1 MIRNNIYILM
11 KILQYSKMHVL
22 ISFVLRLLNILFNIW
37 FSILF
42 TIKITDYLLKGI
54 EFVHIAKVVIATILL
69 IVFQMVLGAVYNM
82 YFGKIKEQLIVKEL
96 RLDLYEK
103 IAFIDLKEYQN
114 DTFYDR
120 VTRAL
125 SEANERF
132 TNGINDYADFI
143 CKIISILLV
152 SIFLGTLDWSMCLY
166 VIIPIVVNYLIDIKL
181 KKVYFEKNQK
191 TTNVKRR
198 IKYCHRISYLPE
210 YLKDNKLYGV
220 YLFLSGK
227 YNDFKEEELELE
239 TYYSKKIYMADFIQ
253 EIVNLICITILPAVI
268 IMYKVQ
274 SGIIDIS
281 EIVAVLSS
289 ISLLYF
295 NINSIISYLPKFI
308 ENSLFVENFKIFYEY
323 KTGMSEGDLATPLQ
337 FETLKLDEV
346 SFSYEEGNK
355 VLNGISIDVKQGEK
369 IAIVGAN
376 GSGKSTLLKLI
387 MRLYD
392 PDEGNILVNGQDIR
406 NYKSQD
412 YHGLYGVVFQ
422 DFNLYAFNLIENLCL
437 NKGEKITVEEIKAVL
452 AQVGLLNK
460 ISSHPLD
467 ILAEVG
473 NEFSDGINFS
483 GGEKQKMAIARA
495 LLHKGEIMI
504 FDEAS
509 SALDPVA
516 EYEINKLLFEVFEKK
531 TMVIVSHRLSTVINS
546 DKIYY
551 LDKGVVK
558 ECGRHEELMEL
569 NGGYSYLFNL
579 QASQYNS

>member
-239 TYYSKKIYMADFIQ
+239 TYCSKKIYMADFIQ
-253 EIVNLICITILPAVI
+253 EIKTKHNI
-268 IMYKVQ
+268 I
-274 SGIIDIS
+274 
-281 EIVAVLSS
+281 
-289 ISLLYF
+289 
-295 NINSIISYLPKFI
+295 
-308 ENSLFVENFKIFYEY
+308 FKIRY
-323 KTGMSEGDLATPLQ
+323 T
-337 FETLKLDEV
+337 
-346 SFSYEEGNK
+346 
-355 VLNGISIDVKQGEK
+355 I
-369 IAIVGAN
+369 IVR
-376 GSGKSTLLKLI
+376 I
-387 MRLYD
+387 
-392 PDEGNILVNGQDIR
+392 I
-406 NYKSQD
+406 
-412 YHGLYGVVFQ
+412 
-422 DFNLYAFNLIENLCL
+422 
-437 NKGEKITVEEIKAVL
+437 
-452 AQVGLLNK
+452 
-460 ISSHPLD
+460 
-467 ILAEVG
+467 
-473 NEFSDGINFS
+473 
-483 GGEKQKMAIARA
+483 
-495 LLHKGEIMI
+495 
-504 FDEAS
+504 
-509 SALDPVA
+509 
-516 EYEINKLLFEVFEKK
+516 
-531 TMVIVSHRLSTVINS
+531 
-546 DKIYY
+546 
-551 LDKGVVK
+551 
-558 ECGRHEELMEL
+558 
-569 NGGYSYLFNL
+569 
-579 QASQYNS
+579 